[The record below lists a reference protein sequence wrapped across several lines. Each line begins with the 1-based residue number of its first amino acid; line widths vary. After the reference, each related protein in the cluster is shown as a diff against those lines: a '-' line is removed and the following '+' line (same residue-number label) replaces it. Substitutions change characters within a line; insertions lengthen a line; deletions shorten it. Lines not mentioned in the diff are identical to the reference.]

1 MTLLFAALT
10 DLQTSYL
17 WLTGSLIFAIML
29 IIGIYFDYI
38 LDFMFSNEKSFTYDP
53 DYNNWKSKT
62 QTEY

>member
-1 MTLLFAALT
+1 
-10 DLQTSYL
+10 
-17 WLTGSLIFAIML
+17 ML